1 MNYLR
6 ENGICIFIDRD
17 IDKLIATDDRPLSN
31 DYEKIKVLYEQR
43 YHLYQKYSDFSI
55 KNNGDI
61 METVNQILERVG

>member
-1 MNYLR
+1 M
-6 ENGICIFIDRD
+6 IDHCQM
-17 IDKLIATDDRPLSN
+17 I
-31 DYEKIKVLYEQR
+31 IKRLNEQR